1 MYIYDD
7 IDQKLVEQRVS
18 QFRGQTQRFLSGQLN
33 DEEFR
38 VLRLQNGLYIQRHAP
53 MLRVAIPYGML
64 TTKQLRTLAYVARRW
79 DKGYG
84 HLTTRQNIQFNWL
97 RLEDAPDV
105 LAKLS
110 TVQMHA
116 IQTSGNCIRNTTT
129 DHFAGVAA
137 DELIN
142 PLVWCEIIRQWSML
156 HPEFAFLPRKFK
168 IAVSGSVTDRAA
180 VSVHDIGLQAA
191 EENGI
196 FGFRVFVGGG
206 LGRTPIVGKLI
217 KPFVAWYDLLTYL
230 QATLRVYNLHG
241 RRDNKYK
248 ARIKIL
254 VKDLTPEVFANEV
267 DEQWKL
273 IKGGPDTVTEEFVKS
288 IAGKFKWPE
297 YDLNTEI
304 SDVFYSSKLAAD
316 PAFSRWSRT
325 NTHLHKVSGYASV
338 TISLK
343 ATEAPPGDITAD
355 QMDAIADMAEKYGFG
370 ELRISHEQ
378 NIIIPDV
385 RKNDLYMLWQELRLL
400 NLATPN
406 IGLITNI
413 ISCPGGDY
421 CSLANAVTIPVAE
434 AIQSKF
440 SDLDYIYEIGELD
453 LNLSGCMNS
462 CGHHHVGHI
471 GILGV
476 DKAGEEW
483 YQITIG
489 GRQNGAS
496 SNALNDGLGHSGVTH
511 SGAAN
516 GAEAAIGRVIG
527 PSFAREQIPDVI
539 YRLINTYLRL
549 RDSQEERFIDVVHRL
564 GIEPFKKD
572 VYADPLLS
580 KPSTLSKE
588 TYV

>member
-1 MYIYDD
+1 MYIYDE
-7 IDQKLVEQRVS
+7 IDQKLVEQRVA
-18 QFRGQTQRFLSGQLN
+18 QFKEQTHRFLHGKLSE
-33 DEEFR
+33 DEFR

-64 TTKQLRTLAYVARRW
+64 VAKQLRMLAYIARRW

-84 HLTTRQNIQFNWL
+84 HFSTRQNLQFNWP
-97 RLEDAPDV
+97 RLEDVPEI
-105 LAKLS
+105 LAKLA

-129 DHFAGVAA
+129 DHFAGVAP
-137 DELIN
+137 DEIIN

-168 IAVSGSVTDRAA
+168 IAVSGALTDRAA
-180 VSVHDIGLQAA
+180 VSVHDIGLQAV
-191 EENGI
+191 EENGVL
-196 FGFRVFVGGG
+196 GFRVWIGGG

-217 KPFVAWYDLLTYL
+217 KPFVAWHDLLTYL

-254 VKDLTPEVFANEV
+254 VKDLTPEVFAQQV
-267 DEQWKL
+267 DEQWQL
-273 IKGGPDTVTEEFVKS
+273 IKDGPDKVTAEYVQYVSNRFE
-288 IAGKFKWPE
+288 WPK
-297 YDLNTEI
+297 YDPSLPDSE
-304 SDVFYSSKLAAD
+304 SDVMLKCAENPKFE
-316 PAFSRWSRT
+316 RWLRT
-325 NTHLHKVSGYASV
+325 NVHDHKVKGYASV
-338 TISLK
+338 TVSLK
-343 ATEAPPGDITAD
+343 ASGVPPGDITAD
-355 QMDAIADMAEKYGFG
+355 QMDALADMSETYGLG
-370 ELRISHEQ
+370 ELRVSHEQ
-378 NIIIPDV
+378 NLILADV
-385 RKNDLYMLWQELRLL
+385 RRQSLYSLWLELDML

-421 CSLANAVTIPVAE
+421 CSLANAVSIPVAT
-434 AIQSKF
+434 AIQQRF
-440 SDLDYIYEIGELD
+440 DDLDFVYEIGELD
-453 LNLSGCMNS
+453 LNLSGCVNA

-496 SNALNDGLGHSGVTH
+496 SQDVASPLIHGGG
-511 SGAAN
+511 
-516 GAEAAIGRVIG
+516 AAIGRVIG

-539 YRLINTYLRL
+539 YRLIQTYLSL
-549 RDSQEERFIDVVHRL
+549 RDSDAEPFIDVVERL
-564 GIEPFKKD
+564 GIEPFKRD
-572 VYADPLLS
+572 VYSDPLLAQ
-580 KPSTLSKE
+580 STINTAVLD
-588 TYV
+588 V